1 MAGLSVIF
9 RVVDEISAR
18 FDAMASSGTK
28 ALDAFDQIG
37 DSADR
42 AFSSVEEG
50 SQRAADAMDRAAEAT
65 DYWTDAVGNYD
76 RGAMQAVWTTE
87 ELVDMGYMTEDA
99 LAQVADAMDDATHAI
114 DDTGDA
120 AGRAARGM
128 EDLGEE
134 AEKAGRKSSESMMSL
149 GDVLQTVGIVF
160 ALKEIAGAFMECS
173 DAAAEFE
180 TSVAMVSTV
189 ADTTVLSADELSA
202 QISALSAETGKGVND
217 LAAATYNA
225 ISAGVATENAVSTV
239 GEASKLATAGFTSET
254 SALSVLTTALNAY
267 QLESSEVTDIS
278 DSLVTA
284 QNLGVLTID
293 QMASSMGKA
302 ISTASAYSVDL
313 YNLESAYVSLT
324 KAGISV
330 EESTTYVSS
339 MMNELGS
346 GSSEVAKILSEE
358 TGMSFGQLMD
368 QGYTLADVLGI
379 LYDSVNQ
386 DSEALMNLW
395 GSAEAGK
402 ASNAIINQGLET
414 FSTNLDKLANSA
426 GTTQR
431 AYDAM
436 TETTAHGTERM
447 DNSFANLSI
456 AIGEDLNPAIGA
468 FRNGIADVMD
478 KFTELIT
485 KNPIITAVFTG
496 LITAI
501 GVLTLGLGGYTIATK
516 AAKLATAAW
525 TAVMNMNPV
534 FLAITAVTALTAGI
548 VALAAVMGESESEY
562 DTWTYAT
569 QRQYDELQNLNGE
582 YERACEMYGETSEEA
597 LRLKYQVDDLSESFG
612 QNKQTMEDFLSECDS
627 VIESCQQMA
636 DEYDENMRTMHSNEI
651 GTLALVQKLDDLANS
666 TDNTAGKQMQMEAI
680 IAELNGTVDG
690 LNLSYGDLI
699 NNQEAAVSSLREYA
713 EAQIRQEKMQA
724 QYEAYVQ
731 SIVKEAEA
739 QEQLVAVKEELA
751 AAQEAY
757 NIAEE
762 EYLDY
767 QSRVTKYD
775 TTGFAGLGNAWGPY
789 GKALDTATEN
799 VAALEAREA
808 ELNAVLEEQQNIQ
821 SECET
826 AWEELTNST
835 AEAAAEAAAASDG
848 YTEAKGV
855 LEEYSEQIRQLC
867 EDYDAAYQSALDS
880 IQGQYSLWDEANEI
894 AAMSK
899 ESIEQALQSQTD
911 YWNAYYV
918 NLETLR
924 NRAEN
929 IEGLSDMLAE
939 LSDGSGES
947 AAMLDGLAKLNDAE
961 LTEIAQQFLELQ
973 EAQSN
978 TATSTAEVQ
987 TDFEDAMDAMQEKM
1001 AETVDAMNL
1010 SDEAKTNA
1018 KSTMDAYVKEIED
1031 GVARAQSAIDSL
1043 SFANTTLGSG
1053 GYHAYAEGT
1062 LDAAPGLALVGEDGP
1077 ELVNFRG
1084 GEVVYTAPETADI
1097 LSRSSGESDFYIAP
1111 PEAAEEKGS
1120 AGDKTVTLR
1129 IEGAGEM
1136 KVGGSGVRKD
1146 EVVGVLMDNI
1156 KGVLMN
1162 ILQTEILEE
1171 GDLAY
1176 EF

>member
-1 MAGLSVIF
+1 MSGLSVIF
-9 RVVDEISAR
+9 KAVDEISSK
-18 FDAMASSGTK
+18 FDAMVSSGTK

-50 SQRAADAMDRAAEAT
+50 SQRAADAMDRATEAT
-65 DYWTDAVGNYD
+65 DYWTDAIGNYD
-76 RGAMQAVWTTE
+76 KGAMQAVWTTE
-87 ELVDMGYMTEDA
+87 ELVDMGYMTDDA
-99 LAQVADAMDDATHAI
+99 LTQAADAMEDATRAI
-114 DDTGDA
+114 DDVGNA
-120 AGRAARGM
+120 ADRAARGM
-128 EDLGEE
+128 EYLGEE
-134 AEKAGRKSSESMMSL
+134 AEEAGQKSSESMMSL
-149 GDVLQTVGIVF
+149 DDVLQTVGIVV
-160 ALKEIAGAFMECS
+160 ALKAIAGAFMECS
-173 DAAAEFE
+173 NAAAEFE

-202 QISALSAETGKGVND
+202 QISELSAETGKGVND

-267 QLESSEVTDIS
+267 QLEASEVTNIS

-346 GSSEVAKILSEE
+346 SSSVVAKILSEE
-358 TGMSFGQLMD
+358 TSMSFGQLMD

-414 FSTNLDKLANSA
+414 FNTNLDKLANSA
-426 GTTQR
+426 GTTQL

-436 TETTAHGTERM
+436 TETTAHGTQRM
-447 DNSFANLSI
+447 ENSFANLSI
-456 AIGEDLNPAIGA
+456 AIGEDLNPVVGA
-468 FRNGIADVMD
+468 FQNGIADVMD
-478 KFTELIT
+478 KFTGLIT
-485 KNPIITAVFTG
+485 KSPIITAVFTG
-496 LITAI
+496 LITSI
-501 GVLTLGLGGYTIATK
+501 GILTLGLGGYTIATK
-516 AAKLATAAW
+516 VATLATSAW

-534 FLAITAVTALTAGI
+534 FLAVTAVTALTAGI
-548 VALAAVMGESESEY
+548 AALVAVMGESESEY

-569 QRQYDELQNLNGE
+569 KRQYDELRELNDE
-582 YERACEMYGETSEEA
+582 YERACDMYGETSEEA
-597 LRLKYQVDDLSESFG
+597 LRLKYQVDDLSESFEE
-612 QNKQTMEDFLSECDS
+612 NKQTMEDFLSECDS

-636 DEYDENMRTMHSNEI
+636 DEYEENMRTLHTNEI
-651 GTLALVQKLDDLANS
+651 GTLALIQKLDDLANS

-680 IAELNGTVDG
+680 IAELNGTVYG

-713 EAQIRQEKMQA
+713 EAQARQEKMQA

-731 SIVKEAEA
+731 SISKEAEA
-739 QEQLVAVKEELA
+739 QEQLAAVKDELA

-757 NIAEE
+757 NTAEE
-762 EYLDY
+762 KYLDY
-767 QSRVTKYD
+767 LAQVTKYD
-775 TTGFAGLGNAWGPY
+775 TTGFAGLGASWGPY
-789 GKALDTATEN
+789 GKAVEDAEEN
-799 VAALEAREA
+799 VDALKKREA

-821 SECET
+821 SECEKT
-826 AWEELTNST
+826 WEELANAT
-835 AEAAAEAAAASDG
+835 AEATAASDG
-848 YTEAKGV
+848 YAEAKGV

-867 EDYDAAYQSALDS
+867 EDYDVAYQSALNS
-880 IQGQYSLWDEANEI
+880 IKGQYSLWDEANEI
-894 AAMSK
+894 VAMSK

-918 NLETLR
+918 NLETLS

-939 LSDGSGES
+939 LSDGSEES
-947 AAMLDGLAKLNDAE
+947 AAMLDGLAKLNDAD
-961 LTEIAQQFLELQ
+961 LTAIAKQYMELQ

-978 TATSTAEVQ
+978 TATSTAEMQ
-987 TDFEDAMDAMQEKM
+987 TDFEDSMEAMQEKM

-1010 SDEAKTNA
+1010 SDEAKENA
-1018 KSTMDAYVKEIED
+1018 KSTMDAYVKEIEY
-1031 GVARAQSAIDSL
+1031 GVMRAQSAIDGL
-1043 SFANTTLGSG
+1043 SFANTTLGFG

-1077 ELVNFRG
+1077 ELVNFGG

-1097 LSRSSGESDFYIAP
+1097 LSRSSVGSDFYVAP
-1111 PEAAEEKGS
+1111 PEAADENGN

-1136 KVGGSGVRKD
+1136 KVGGSGVSKD

-1162 ILQTEILEE
+1162 ILQAEILEE

>member
-9 RVVDEISAR
+9 KAVDEISDR

-28 ALDAFDQIG
+28 ALDAFDRIE
-37 DSADR
+37 DSVDR
-42 AFSSVEEG
+42 AFSSVETG
-50 SQRAADAMDRAAEAT
+50 SQRVADAMDRAVEAT
-65 DYWTDAVGNYD
+65 DFWTDAVGNYD
-76 RGAMQAVWTTE
+76 RGAMQAIYTTE

-99 LAQVADAMDDATHAI
+99 LTQAADAMDDAARAM
-114 DDTGDA
+114 DAAGDA
-120 AGRAARGM
+120 ADRAARDM

-134 AEKAGRKSSESMMSL
+134 AEEAGRKSSDSMMSL
-149 GDVLQTVGIVF
+149 DDVLQTVGIVV
-160 ALKEIAGAFMECS
+160 ALKAIAGAFTECS

-180 TSVAMVSTV
+180 TSVAKVSTV
-189 ADTTVLSADELSA
+189 ADTTVLSAGELSA
-202 QISALSAETGKGVND
+202 QISELSMETGKGVNN
-217 LAAATYNA
+217 LADAAYNA
-225 ISAGVATENAVSTV
+225 ISAGVATENAVDTV
-239 GEASKLATAGFTSET
+239 GEASRLATAGFTSET

-267 QLESSEVTDIS
+267 QLEASEVTNIS

-302 ISTASAYSVDL
+302 ISTASAYNVDL

-346 GSSEVAKILSEE
+346 SSSEVAKILEGE
-358 TGMSFGQLMD
+358 TNMSFGQLMD

-414 FSTNLDKLANSA
+414 FNSNLGKLANSA

-436 TETTAHGTERM
+436 TNTTAHGTERM
-447 DNSFANLSI
+447 ENSFANLSI
-456 AIGEDLNPAIGA
+456 AIGEDLNPVVSA
-468 FRNGIADVMD
+468 FQNRIADVVD

-485 KNPIITAVFTG
+485 EHPAITAVFAG
-496 LITAI
+496 IITSVA
-501 GVLTLGLGGYTIATK
+501 VLTLGLGGYTIATK
-516 AAKLATAAW
+516 VATLATAAW

-548 VALAAVMGESESEY
+548 VALTAVMGESESEY

-569 QRQYDELQNLNGE
+569 QRQYDELQELNSE
-582 YERACEMYGETSEEA
+582 YERACEVYGETSEEA
-597 LRLKYQVDDLSESFG
+597 LRLRYQVDDLSDSFEE
-612 QNKQTMEDFLSECDS
+612 NKQTMEEFLAECDS
-627 VIESCQQMA
+627 VIKSSRQLA
-636 DEYDENMRTMHSNEI
+636 DEYEENMRTLHSNEI
-651 GTLALVQKLDDLANS
+651 GTLALIQKLDDLASS

-680 IAELNGTVDG
+680 IAELNGTIDG

-699 NNQEAAVSSLREYA
+699 SNQEAAVASLREYA
-713 EAQIRQEKMQA
+713 EAQARQA
-724 QYEAYVQ
+724 R
-731 SIVKEAEA
+731 A
-739 QEQLVAVKEELA
+739 QEQSDKFVEAVAEEADLQWQLAEATEELE

-757 NIAEE
+757 NDAYAEYMGYVNSTTGMHADYKEWKSYNDALDAAEE
-762 EYLDY
+762 NVENLEAEI
-767 QSRVTKYD
+767 
-775 TTGFAGLGNAWGPY
+775 AGLNAELE
-789 GKALDTATEN
+789 KQQNLQAECKT
-799 VAALEAREA
+799 ALEKMAD
-808 ELNAVLEEQQNIQ
+808 
-821 SECET
+821 
-826 AWEELTNST
+826 
-835 AEAAAEAAAASDG
+835 AAAEAAAASDG
-848 YTEAKGV
+848 YAEARGV
-855 LEEYSEQIRQLC
+855 LGEYSEQIQQLC

-899 ESIEQALQSQTD
+899 ESIEQALRSQTE
-911 YWNAYYV
+911 YWNSYNN
-918 NLETLR
+918 NLEALT
-924 NRAEN
+924 NRAESVA
-929 IEGLSDMLAE
+929 GLSDMLAE
-939 LSDGSGES
+939 LADGSEES
-947 AAMLDGLAKLNDAE
+947 AAMLDGLSKMNDAD
-961 LTEIAQQFLELQ
+961 LTAVARQFAELQ

-978 TATSTAEVQ
+978 TAASTAEVQ
-987 TDFEDAMDAMQEKM
+987 ADFEEAMTAIQAEMEK
-1001 AETVDAMNL
+1001 TVDAMNL

-1018 KSTMDAYVKEIED
+1018 KSTMDAYVNEIED
-1031 GVARAQSAIDSL
+1031 GIARAQSAINSL
-1043 SFANTTLGSG
+1043 SFANKTLGTG
-1053 GYHAYAEGT
+1053 GYHKYAEGT
-1062 LDAAPGLALVGEDGP
+1062 LDAAPGLALVGEEGP
-1077 ELVNFRG
+1077 ELVNFGG
-1084 GEVVYTAPETADI
+1084 GEVVYTASETADI
-1097 LSRSSGESDFYIAP
+1097 LSRGRDGSDFYVAP
-1111 PEAAEEKGS
+1111 PEADEEKGS

-1136 KVGGSGVRKD
+1136 KVGGNGVSKD
-1146 EVVGVLMDNI
+1146 EVVDVLIENMKDVLMGI
-1156 KGVLMN
+1156 IQK
-1162 ILQTEILEE
+1162 EILEE

>member
-9 RVVDEISAR
+9 RAVDEISTR
-18 FDAMASSGTK
+18 FDAMAGAGTK
-28 ALDAFDQIG
+28 ALDAFEQIG

-50 SQRAADAMDRAAEAT
+50 SRRAADAMDRAAGAT

-99 LAQVADAMDDATHAI
+99 LAQAADAMDDATHAM

-128 EDLGEE
+128 EELGEE

-149 GDVLQTVGIVF
+149 DDVLQTVGIVI

-202 QISALSAETGKGVND
+202 QISELSAETGKGVND
-217 LAAATYNA
+217 LTAATYNA

-267 QLESSEVTDIS
+267 QLEASEVTDIS

-284 QNLGVLTID
+284 QKLGVLTID

-313 YNLESAYVSLT
+313 YNLESGYISLT

-330 EESTTYVSS
+330 EESTTYISS
-339 MMNELGS
+339 MFNELGS
-346 GSSEVAKILSEE
+346 AGSNVATIITEE
-358 TGMSFGQLMD
+358 TGMSFGQLMNA
-368 QGYTLADVLGI
+368 GYSLADVLDIVYESAGR
-379 LYDSVNQ
+379 DG
-386 DSEALMNLW
+386 EAMMNLW

-402 ASNAIINQGLET
+402 AANAIINQGLDT
-414 FSTNLDKLANSA
+414 FNSNLEKLANSA

-516 AAKLATAAW
+516 VAKVATAAW

-597 LRLKYQVDDLSESFG
+597 LRLKYQVDDLAESFG

-651 GTLALVQKLDDLANS
+651 GTLALVQKLDDLASS

-731 SIVKEAEA
+731 SIAKEAEA
-739 QEQLVAVKEELA
+739 QEQLVEVKEELA

-767 QSRVTKYD
+767 QIRITKYN

-799 VAALEAREA
+799 VEALEALEA
-808 ELNAVLEEQQNIQ
+808 ELNAELEKQQNFQ
-821 SECET
+821 AECET
-826 AWEELTNST
+826 AWEELTNAT
-835 AEAAAEAAAASDG
+835 AEAAAASDG

-911 YWNAYYV
+911 YWNSYYV

-961 LTEIAQQFLELQ
+961 LTEIAQQFMELQ

-987 TDFEDAMDAMQEKM
+987 TDFEDAMDVMQEKM
-1001 AETVDAMNL
+1001 AETVDGMNL
-1010 SDEAKTNA
+1010 SDEAGTNA

-1043 SFANTTLGSG
+1043 SFANTTLGTG
-1053 GYHAYAEGT
+1053 GYHAYAAGT
-1062 LDAAPGLALVGEDGP
+1062 LDAEPGLALVGEEGP

-1084 GEVVYTAPETADI
+1084 GEVVYTAPETDDI
-1097 LSRSSGESDFYIAP
+1097 LSRGSAGSDFYVVP
-1111 PEAAEEKGS
+1111 PEAAEEKGN
-1120 AGDKTVTLR
+1120 AWDKTVTLR

-1136 KVGGSGVRKD
+1136 KVGGSGVSKD

-1156 KGVLMN
+1156 KDVLMN